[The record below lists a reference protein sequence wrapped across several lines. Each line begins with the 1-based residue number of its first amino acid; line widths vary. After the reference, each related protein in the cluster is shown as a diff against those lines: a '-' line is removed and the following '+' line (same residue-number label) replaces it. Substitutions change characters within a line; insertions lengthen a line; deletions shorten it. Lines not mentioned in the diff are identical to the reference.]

1 VSLRVSPLES
11 SAAPIPLIDLRIQ
24 HDQVAAEVSAGWA
37 RVIAE
42 GSFVLGPDVAAF
54 EREFARFTQAAH
66 CVTVGNGTDALELGL
81 RARGVG
87 PGDDVI
93 LPVNASTSTAEA
105 VIRAGARPVLVDCDP
120 RHLLIDPNQVAERLT
135 RRTRAVIGVDL
146 FGQPAPLDAI
156 TRELARNIDVVE
168 VASHAP
174 GAKRHGRVGRPV
186 GTVATF
192 GFHPES
198 GLGAYGDAGA
208 VVTDNAW
215 TADLVRSLRN
225 HGGVARHQHEL
236 SGTSSRLDTL
246 QAVVLRAKLRR
257 LASWTDDRR
266 RAAQRYHDL
275 LRDESTIT
283 PPGTMPGNE
292 HVWHRYVV
300 RVAARDEVLT
310 RLNAADVEAVIH
322 QPVPLHLQPAFGS
335 LDHVAGDFPVAEAAA
350 GSMLSLPIYPGITPA
365 QQERVA
371 AELIAAVR
379 AATARR

>member
-1 VSLRVSPLES
+1 VSRLES
-11 SAAPIPLIDLRIQ
+11 SAAPIPLIDLAIQ

-54 EREFARFTQAAH
+54 EREFARFVQATH

-93 LPVNASTSTAEA
+93 LPANASTSTAEA
-105 VIRAGARPVLVDCDP
+105 VVRAGARPVLVDCDP
-120 RHLLIDPNQVAERLT
+120 RHLLIDPNQVADRLT
-135 RRTRAVIGVDL
+135 RRTRAVVGVDL

-156 TRELARNIDVVE
+156 ARELTTNVDVFE

-174 GAKRHGRVGRPV
+174 GARRHGRVARPA
-186 GTVATF
+186 GTMAVF
-192 GFHPES
+192 GFHPEN

-208 VVTDNAW
+208 VLTDNAW

-257 LASWTDDRR
+257 LANWTDERK
-266 RAAQRYHDL
+266 RAAQRYHDVL
-275 LRDESTIT
+275 LDEPAIT
-283 PPGTMPGNE
+283 RPGTMPGNE
-292 HVWHRYVV
+292 HLWHRYVV
-300 RVAARDEVLT
+300 RLDARDEVLA
-310 RLNAADVEAVIH
+310 RLNAVAVEAAIH
-322 QPVPLHLQPAFGS
+322 QPAPLHLQPAFAALG
-335 LDHVAGDFPVAEAAA
+335 HHAGDFPVAEAAA
-350 GSMLSLPIYPGITPA
+350 RSMLSLPIYPGISEA
-365 QQERVA
+365 QQARVA
-371 AELIAAVR
+371 DELIAAVR